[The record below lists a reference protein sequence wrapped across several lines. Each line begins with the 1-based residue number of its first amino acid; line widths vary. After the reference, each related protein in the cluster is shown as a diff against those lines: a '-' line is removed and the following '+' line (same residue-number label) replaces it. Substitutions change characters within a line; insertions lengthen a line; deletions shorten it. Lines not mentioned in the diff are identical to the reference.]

1 MGGHADALMQTMQDG
16 YQPGLD
22 LGAALRLAGQALA
35 AADPERPL
43 RAQVLEVA
51 LLDRTRP
58 RRAFR
63 RLPENWPGQTPRYS
77 SNVG

>member
-1 MGGHADALMQTMQDG
+1 MGGHADALVQSLRDG

-22 LGAALRLAGQALA
+22 LGAALRLSGQALA

-43 RAQVLEVA
+43 RAQGLEVA
-51 LLDRTRP
+51 LLDRARP

-63 RLPENWPGQTPRYS
+63 RLSDTEVEEILQGGS
-77 SNVG
+77 